1 MNFFTPDHFVQW
13 LLLYRY
19 LILFPLVA
27 LEGPIITVIAGSLVA
42 TSFMS
47 APVAFLVIVAGDL
60 FGDSFYYFL
69 GKWGGT
75 KFVERWGRF
84 FGINPKLAEDLKNH
98 FDSHAGK
105 TLFLGK
111 ISHGI
116 GGIFL
121 AAAGMADM
129 PYSRFIWFN
138 FLATLI
144 KSATLLLIG
153 YYFGQALTRINSIV
167 QLVAFVLIILLI
179 VALAYYIFSRKKAKK
194 KP

>member
-1 MNFFTPDHFVQW
+1 MNFFTPDHFLQW
-13 LLLYRY
+13 LLVYRY

-27 LEGPIITVIAGSLVA
+27 LEGPIITIIAGSLVA

-69 GKWGGT
+69 GKWGGR
-75 KFVERWGRF
+75 KAIERWGRF
-84 FGINPKLAEDLKNH
+84 IGINPVLAENLENH
-98 FDSHAGK
+98 FDNHAGK

-121 AAAGMADM
+121 VAAGMANM

-144 KSATLLLIG
+144 KSAALLLVG
-153 YYFGQALTRINSIV
+153 YYFGQALVHINSII
-167 QLVAFVLIILLI
+167 QLVAFILI
-179 VALAYYIFSRKKAKK
+179 VVFIFAAVTYYLSRKKTQGKS
-194 KP
+194 

>member
-1 MNFFTPDHFVQW
+1 MNIFTLDHFVQW

-27 LEGPIITVIAGSLVA
+27 IEGPIITIIAGSLVA
-42 TSFMS
+42 TGFMNVFIVF
-47 APVAFLVIVAGDL
+47 PVVVAGDL

-75 KFVERWGRF
+75 KLVEKWGHF
-84 FGINPKLAEDLKNH
+84 FGFNPKQAENLKNH
-98 FDSHAGK
+98 FNNHAGK

-116 GGIFL
+116 GGVFL
-121 AAAGMADM
+121 VAAGMAKM

-138 FLATLI
+138 FLATII
-144 KSATLLLIG
+144 KTAVLLLVG

-167 QLVAFVLIILLI
+167 QIVAFVLIIILI
-179 VALAYYIFSRKKAKK
+179 VVAIFYFYRYKKTKRKL
-194 KP
+194 